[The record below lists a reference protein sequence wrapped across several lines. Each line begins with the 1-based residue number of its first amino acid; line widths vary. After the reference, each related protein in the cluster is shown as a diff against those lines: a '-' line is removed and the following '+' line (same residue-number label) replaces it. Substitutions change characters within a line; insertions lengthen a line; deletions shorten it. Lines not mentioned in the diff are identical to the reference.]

1 MLEHRCI
8 DFLTSFRLNLCLQ
21 EGEEIRVFVTKLKA
35 RARGVNDPL
44 EKNSFADE
52 RTHDDRVPKTAV
64 SDNTN
69 THKRTQ
75 TDGKAIFS
83 Q

>member
-1 MLEHRCI
+1 MIHW
-8 DFLTSFRLNLCLQ
+8 
-21 EGEEIRVFVTKLKA
+21 K
-35 RARGVNDPL
+35 
-44 EKNSFADE
+44 KNSFADE

-75 TDGKAIFS
+75 TDGKAIFPS
-83 Q
+83 DHY